1 MPYAKCNSRY
11 GTRVVE
17 TRVEFGC
24 LTKSTREKIKR
35 DREGGTERISA
46 DLQVLA
52 KQEEEEE
59 EVEAKE
65 EAEEV

>member
-11 GTRVVE
+11 GTRAVE

-52 KQEEEEE
+52 KQEKEEE
-59 EVEAKE
+59 EVKE